1 MTGFAESVA
10 LLIDNGEPWFQTA
23 IGTGLIIVLY
33 LINIAGVKWV
43 VRLQFVILAIL
54 IMAALDLAFGLFI
67 SHDPS
72 ELLCLIFTKVKVHHD
87 NNN

>member
-1 MTGFAESVA
+1 MA
-10 LLIDNGEPWFQTA
+10 LLLDNGESWFQTA
-23 IGTGLIIVLY
+23 IGTGLIIILY

-72 ELLCLIFTKVKVHHD
+72 KLLCLIFI
-87 NNN
+87 